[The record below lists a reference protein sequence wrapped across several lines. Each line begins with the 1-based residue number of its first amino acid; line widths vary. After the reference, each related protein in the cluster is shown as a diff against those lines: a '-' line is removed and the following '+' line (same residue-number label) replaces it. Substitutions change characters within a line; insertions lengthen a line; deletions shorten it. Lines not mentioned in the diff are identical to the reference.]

1 VDSRSEIETTGSE
14 RSRLLRKGFKKYS
27 LLVVVTVDIGKVER
41 RLKTKWMAWMT
52 ALPVLENWALA
63 K

>member
-1 VDSRSEIETTGSE
+1 M
-14 RSRLLRKGFKKYS
+14 YS